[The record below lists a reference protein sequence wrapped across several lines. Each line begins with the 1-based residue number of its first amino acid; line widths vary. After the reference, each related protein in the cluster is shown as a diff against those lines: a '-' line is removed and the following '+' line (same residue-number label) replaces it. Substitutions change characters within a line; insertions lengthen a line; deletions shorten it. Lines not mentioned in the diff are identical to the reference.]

1 MHTENDTS
9 KPEDSPQQE
18 AGEGCQERLVS
29 RSFVAEQ
36 FARFRASRERQ
47 HQIESRR
54 GGSFGIAVHNDADAV
69 EWRTHCREV
78 EESQS
83 FLENRQP
90 IPECW
95 GESSS
100 ANSKAQERDSVS

>member
-1 MHTENDTS
+1 METTQD
-9 KPEDSPQQE
+9 PETAETVQTGSGQAVAQE
-18 AGEGCQERLVS
+18 LLVS

-36 FARFRASRERQ
+36 FARFRENRERQ

-54 GGSFGIAVHNDADAV
+54 GGSFGIAVHADADAV

-78 EESQS
+78 EESRA

-90 IPECW
+90 IPRTIGKWVEP
-95 GESSS
+95 
-100 ANSKAQERDSVS
+100 